1 MTSEDAIGDAPGRR
15 AMTRI
20 LIVDDDP
27 ELLRLPSLRLKSEG
41 FDVTEASS
49 GERAWMREPIGLA
62 RAID

>member
-1 MTSEDAIGDAPGRR
+1 
-15 AMTRI
+15 MTRI

-27 ELLRLPSLRLKSEG
+27 QLLRLPSLRLKRES